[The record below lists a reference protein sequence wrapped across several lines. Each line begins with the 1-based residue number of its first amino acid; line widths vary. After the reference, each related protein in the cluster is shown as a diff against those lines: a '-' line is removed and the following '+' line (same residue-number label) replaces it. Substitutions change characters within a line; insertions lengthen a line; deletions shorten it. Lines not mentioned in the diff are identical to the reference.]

1 MFGTLGKLQCWLGA
15 CILVGIYTINKQLKI
30 ECQMDMKAT
39 GETAGEESGGTVV
52 GELLFS
58 TGWQR
63 RPDRWHVS
71 RCEGWASEQASGWA
85 MFLVSST
92 SKANGISSYV
102 FMYMYLYWKAKV
114 GEWWSLTFPSPWIRG
129 LWLLS
134 FFSFLL
140 HHVVQLV
147 GF

>member
-1 MFGTLGKLQCWLGA
+1 MSGLFLSFIQKEDCSHPLVDKMQSGGKGLEVSFGPRGIAVSLCFHQLSPGSLLSARNVLNIRETAVLTWA

-63 RPDRWHVS
+63 RPDS
-71 RCEGWASEQASGWA
+71 
-85 MFLVSST
+85 
-92 SKANGISSYV
+92 
-102 FMYMYLYWKAKV
+102 
-114 GEWWSLTFPSPWIRG
+114 
-129 LWLLS
+129 
-134 FFSFLL
+134 
-140 HHVVQLV
+140 
-147 GF
+147 